1 MKNQKISF
9 QWGPYQFT
17 NITVATGRD
26 GQPAWSQ
33 NRGRS
38 QVARQLIKQLE
49 PHSRFRIS
57 TDSFAGGSAITIKFD
72 PKTLTTQQYN
82 NLKQELVNRLEQ
94 GRFNPQED
102 LYEYYRTDQ
111 TIRDPHHNIDFS
123 TTYCLINLE
132 Y

>member
-1 MKNQKISF
+1 MKQHKINF

-17 NITVATGRD
+17 NISVQAGRNN
-26 GQPAWSQ
+26 QPAWTQ

-49 PHSRFRIS
+49 PHCRFKIS
-57 TDSFAGGSAITIKFD
+57 TDSFAGGSSIIIKFD
-72 PKTLTTQQYN
+72 PQSLTTQQYD
-82 NLKQELVNRLEQ
+82 NLKQELVKRLEQ

-102 LYEYYRTDQ
+102 LYEYYHTDQ
-111 TIRDPHHNIDFS
+111 TIRDPHYNIDFS
-123 TTYCLINLE
+123 TTYCLISLD